1 MKIAFSSNYLN
12 HHQEEFSINLYKN
25 DDVEYYF
32 IANNP
37 FNEKRLK
44 LGYEDINKKYDFII
58 KVSDKEVITDLLGKF
73 EEADPNDISIT
84 FDRIVGTYDKPY
96 NEHAIKEHMA
106 DLEVFNSDGINALTK
121 LSESVSNISN
131 INNISVQPLYSL
143 LPFLCSLSENSYSSA
158 AISPQ
163 E

>member
-1 MKIAFSSNYLN
+1 MSRYSVM
-12 HHQEEFSINLYKN
+12 INN
-25 DDVEYYF
+25 VTVELVDYNV
-32 IANNP
+32 ALMEAMENLGH
-37 FNEKRLK
+37 ELEATASVKDKLK
-44 LGYEDINKKYDFII
+44 KKYDFII

-131 INNISVQPLYSL
+131 INNKANV
-143 LPFLCSLSENSYSSA
+143 NSRYA
-158 AISPQ
+158 KRYF
-163 E
+163 